1 MTSSCRLIG
10 GKFFQTNNLESC
22 DLIGTLK
29 LWSFENRSQK
39 GGKKWQKCAY
49 RVRVITLIEYFF
61 NFQNPNEPVWG
72 GDLLSNF
79 LLQGPWH
86 DFYLQGPWH
95 DVAEATK
102 KRLGGSTWRYHFII
116 IRMSYVDMSTC
127 PSYQSCQFQS
137 KIAQIAKVTK
147 IPTCS
152 AIRDGA
158 VHSEE
163 SSKGSRGTSC
173 SNKRTYQDH
182 QV

>member
-1 MTSSCRLIG
+1 M
-10 GKFFQTNNLESC
+10 
-22 DLIGTLK
+22 
-29 LWSFENRSQK
+29 
-39 GGKKWQKCAY
+39 
-49 RVRVITLIEYFF
+49 
-61 NFQNPNEPVWG
+61 
-72 GDLLSNF
+72 
-79 LLQGPWH
+79 
-86 DFYLQGPWH
+86 
-95 DVAEATK
+95 AEATK
-102 KRLGGSTWRYHFII
+102 KRLGGSTWRYHFTI

-127 PSYQSCQFQS
+127 PCYQSCQFQS

-182 QV
+182 QVYDDDYGGDDDDIYIMLKCMSVCLSLFCLFCWEKLFWQVRKLFWQVGKLF

>member
-1 MTSSCRLIG
+1 M
-10 GKFFQTNNLESC
+10 
-22 DLIGTLK
+22 
-29 LWSFENRSQK
+29 
-39 GGKKWQKCAY
+39 
-49 RVRVITLIEYFF
+49 
-61 NFQNPNEPVWG
+61 
-72 GDLLSNF
+72 
-79 LLQGPWH
+79 
-86 DFYLQGPWH
+86 
-95 DVAEATK
+95 AEATK

-163 SSKGSRGTSC
+163 SSKGSRGTIC

-182 QV
+182 QVYDDDYGGDDDVYIYILC